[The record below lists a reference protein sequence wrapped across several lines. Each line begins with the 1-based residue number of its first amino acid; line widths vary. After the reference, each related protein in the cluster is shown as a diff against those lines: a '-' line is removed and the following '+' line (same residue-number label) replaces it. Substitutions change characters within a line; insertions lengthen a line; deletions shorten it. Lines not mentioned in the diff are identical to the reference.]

1 MSITKYT
8 IFELISFPGIITKYT
23 DDNNGIRVYEDF
35 CANVERKL
43 TPNDMHEWSELYVQV
58 IYENSHFRV
67 LYGIDKENLQEFEI
81 EYSADLLEFHRN
93 IQQFIN
99 VLKRESE
106 CIVKIIQ
113 IENDFKEN

>member
-8 IFELISFPGIITKYT
+8 IFDLISFPGIITKYT

-43 TPNDMHEWSELYVQV
+43 TPTNMHKWSELYVQV
-58 IYENSHFRV
+58 IYKNSHFTV

-81 EYSADLLEFHRN
+81 EYSADLLEFQRN

-106 CIVKIIQ
+106 CIVKKIQ